1 MNDKLSNTIKILPDF
16 IANQIAAGEVVQ
28 RPESVVKE
36 LVENS
41 LDAGADS
48 IAVIVKGAGKQLIH
62 VYDNGQ
68 GMTKDDLS
76 LSCKRHAT
84 SKIFSQDD
92 LENIRTFG
100 FRGEALASISSIANV
115 EIRTRTENEHTG
127 WKLVA
132 EPMKDDIMEPCNTDK
147 GTQVF
152 VRNLFYNVPARRKFL
167 KTDLTEFRY
176 ISDTMLKFA
185 LLNHPVRFTFYD
197 DDVLIFDVH
206 PDTIEKRIADILG
219 EKTAGSLMPVF
230 IENEGIEISG
240 FVGQP
245 HLAKQSR
252 TGQYLY
258 LNGRSIQSKSLSYA
272 VFSAYEHLLEKN
284 ANPFFIIN
292 INVDPHTVDVN
303 VHPQK
308 HEVKFD
314 DERYVYKLINNAVTE
329 TLRQNNLVP
338 EIRIKEM
345 ESVSPIETMKSSGD
359 SSEYIMVNKVTG
371 EVINHTQQTIAPSH
385 SQGFKKPGFQH
396 GEYKH
401 YARGNF
407 QQNINKPSDSQAYEK
422 LFSDSNKTTFQFDSV
437 TPVVDKADLSE
448 HFDKPDSMFW
458 QLHNKYI
465 FTQTVKGLMMIDQH
479 AAHERVLY
487 ERAIKAMNKEFSYT
501 QNLLFPIIAKI
512 TTSEISI
519 IKELVDDMLNLG
531 YLLEIKEPDTIELKG
546 VPLDVRNGLELSS
559 LKEIIENYIDTQ
571 KVSHTNKRDS
581 LAASYSCKAAIKSGD
596 YLSKEEMKKLLK
608 DLFKC
613 NNPFS
618 CPHGRPVIIQARL
631 DEFDKRFGRIG

>member
-1 MNDKLSNTIKILPDF
+1 MIDKSSNNIKILPDF

-62 VYDNGQ
+62 VYDNGN
-68 GMTKDDLS
+68 GMTKNDLS

-84 SKIFSQDD
+84 SKIFSQED
-92 LENIRTFG
+92 LENINTFG

-115 EIRTRTENEHTG
+115 EIRTRTKNEQTG
-127 WKLVA
+127 WKLIA
-132 EPMKDDIMEPCNTDK
+132 EPMNEDLIEPCNTDT

-152 VRNLFYNVPARRKFL
+152 VKNLFYNVPARRKFL

-185 LLNHPVRFTFYD
+185 LLNNQVRFTFYD

-206 PDTIEKRIADILG
+206 PETREKRISDILG
-219 EKTAGSLMPVF
+219 EKTAGSLMPVS
-230 IENEGIEISG
+230 IESEGIIISG
-240 FVGQP
+240 FAGQP

-284 ANPFFIIN
+284 SNPFFIIN
-292 INVDPHTVDVN
+292 LQVDPKTVDVN

-314 DERYVYKLINNAVTE
+314 DERYIFKLINTAITE
-329 TLRQNNLVP
+329 SLRQHNLVP
-338 EIRIKEM
+338 EIRMKEM
-345 ESVSPIETMKSSGD
+345 ESYLPIDSLKSGNG
-359 SSEYIMVNKVTG
+359 EFIMVNKVTG
-371 EVINHTQQTIAPSH
+371 EVIDNTPHISSLGINQD
-385 SQGFKKPGFQH
+385 FRKPGFQH

-401 YARGNF
+401 FEKRNYHSNTNMQTG
-407 QQNINKPSDSQAYEK
+407 ISDYDK
-422 LFSDSNKTTFQFDSV
+422 LFTESSKTTFSFDSI
-437 TPVVDKADLSE
+437 TPVNEKTELSSNL
-448 HFDKPDSMFW
+448 DNPDSMFW

-465 FTQTVKGLMMIDQH
+465 FTQTVHGLMMVDQH

-487 ERAIKAMNKEFSYT
+487 ERAVKAMNKEYSYS
-501 QNLLFPIIAKI
+501 QNLLFPINSKVTA
-512 TTSEISI
+512 SELST
-519 IKELVDDMLNLG
+519 IKELITELINLG
-531 YLLEIKEPDTIELKG
+531 YTLNLKDPDTIELHG

-559 LKEIIENYIDTQ
+559 LKEIIDNFTETKKIE
-571 KVSHTNKRDS
+571 STNKRDS
-581 LAASYSCKAAIKSGD
+581 LAASYSCKAAIKAGD
-596 YLSKEEMKKLLK
+596 ILTKDEMKKLLK

-613 NNPFS
+613 DNPFS
-618 CPHGRPVIIQARL
+618 CPHGRPVIIEVKL
-631 DEFDKRFGRIG
+631 DEFDKRFGRI

>member
-1 MNDKLSNTIKILPDF
+1 MDNKSSNTIKILPEF

-48 IAVIVKGAGKQLIH
+48 IAVIVKSAGKNLIH
-62 VYDNGQ
+62 VYDNGV
-68 GMTKDDLS
+68 GMTKNDLN
-76 LSCKRHAT
+76 LSVKRHAT
-84 SKIFSQDD
+84 SKIFSQED

-100 FRGEALASISSIANV
+100 FRGEALASISSVANL
-115 EIRTRTENEHTG
+115 EIRTRTGNDTTG

-132 EPMKDDIMEPCNTDK
+132 EPMKHEIIEPCNTDK

-176 ISDTMLKFA
+176 ISDTMLKFS
-185 LLNHPVRFTFYD
+185 LLNNHIRFTFYD
-197 DDVLIFDVH
+197 DDVLIFDVYK
-206 PDTIEKRIADILG
+206 DTIERRISDILG

-230 IENEGIEISG
+230 IESEGIEISG

-292 INVDPHTVDVN
+292 MKVNPGTVDVN

-314 DERYVYKLINNAVTE
+314 DERYIFKLINTAVTE
-329 TLRQNNLVP
+329 ALRQHNLVP
-338 EIRIKEM
+338 EVRIKEM
-345 ESVSPIETMKSSGD
+345 ESFSPIETMKSSPG
-359 SSEYIMVNKVTG
+359 EFIMVNKVTG
-371 EVINHTQQTIAPSH
+371 EVIENAPQKNFPGSSQTFSK
-385 SQGFKKPGFQH
+385 SEFQH

-401 YARGNF
+401 FDRK
-407 QQNINKPSDSQAYEK
+407 NIPINLNKPNDSHAYEK
-422 LFSDSNKTTFQFDSV
+422 LFSESNKTSFHFDSI
-437 TPVVDKADLSE
+437 TPIIDKVELSE
-448 HFDKPDSMFW
+448 QFDKPDYMFW

-465 FTQTVKGLMMIDQH
+465 FTQTFNGLMMVDQH

-487 ERAIKAMNKEFSYT
+487 ERAIKAMNKEFNYS
-501 QNLLFPIIAKI
+501 QNLLFPIITKVNP
-512 TTSEISI
+512 SELST
-519 IKELVDDMLNLG
+519 IKELAGELISLG
-531 YLLEIKEPDTIELKG
+531 YLLNIKEPDTIELQG
-546 VPLDVRNGLELSS
+546 VPQDVRNGLELSS
-559 LKEIIENYIDTQ
+559 LREIIENYVETQ
-571 KVSHTNKRDS
+571 KLEHTNKRDR
-581 LAASYSCKAAIKSGD
+581 LAASYSCKAAIKAGD
-596 YLSKEEMKKLLK
+596 YLTKDEMKKLLK

-613 NNPFS
+613 SNPFS
-618 CPHGRPVIIQARL
+618 CPHGRPVIIEAKL
-631 DEFDKRFGRIG
+631 DEFDKRFGRT

>member
-1 MNDKLSNTIKILPDF
+1 MNKSTNTIKILPDF

-62 VYDNGQ
+62 IYDNGQ
-68 GMTKDDLS
+68 GMTKDDLT

-100 FRGEALASISSIANV
+100 FRGEALASISSIANL
-115 EIRTRTENEHTG
+115 EIRTRTENEQTG
-127 WKLVA
+127 WRLVT
-132 EPMKDDIMEPCNTDK
+132 EPMKEDIIEPCNTDK
-147 GTQVF
+147 GTQLF

-185 LLNHPVRFTFYD
+185 LLNHRIRFTFYD

-206 PDTIEKRIADILG
+206 PDSIEKRISDILG
-219 EKTAGSLMPVF
+219 EKTAGSLMAVF
-230 IENEGIEISG
+230 IEGEGIEISG

-314 DERYVYKLINNAVTE
+314 DERYVYKLINSAVTE

-345 ESVSPIETMKSSGD
+345 ESLSPIETMKSGTD
-359 SSEYIMVNKVTG
+359 SAEFIMVNKVTG
-371 EVINHTQQTIAPSH
+371 EVINHSNPTISSSN
-385 SQGFKKPGFQH
+385 SQDFRKPGFQH

-401 YARGNF
+401 YDRGNY
-407 QQNINKPSDSQAYEK
+407 QQNIYKPSESKSYEN
-422 LFSDSNKTTFQFDSV
+422 LFTDSNKTAFRFDSV
-437 TPVVDKADLSE
+437 TPVVDKAELSE
-448 HFDKPDSMFW
+448 HIEKPESMFW

-465 FTQTVKGLMMIDQH
+465 FTQTVNGLMMIDQH

-487 ERAIKAMNKEFSYT
+487 ERAIKAMNKELAYT
-501 QNLLFPIIAKI
+501 QNLLFPITTKI

-519 IKELVDDMLNLG
+519 IKELIDELLNLG
-531 YLLEIKEPDTIELKG
+531 YILTIKEPDSIELQG
-546 VPLDVRNGLELSS
+546 VPLDVKNGLELTS
-559 LKEIIENYIDTQ
+559 LQEIIENYIENQ
-571 KVSHTNKRDS
+571 KLKHTNKRDS

-596 YLSKEEMKKLLK
+596 SLSKEEMKMLLK
-608 DLFKC
+608 DLYKC

-618 CPHGRPVIIQARL
+618 CPHGRPVIIQVRL